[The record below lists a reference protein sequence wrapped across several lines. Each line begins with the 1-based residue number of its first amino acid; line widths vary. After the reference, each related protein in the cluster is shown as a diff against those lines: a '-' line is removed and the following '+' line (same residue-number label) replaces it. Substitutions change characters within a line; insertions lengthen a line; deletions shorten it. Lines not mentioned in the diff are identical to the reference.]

1 MSIPLSKIF
10 STFSLAVMQ
19 YERADFSVGH
29 EEELHWAIVA
39 VHTSDNDIKG
49 YASWQAIDRHYSDGR
64 PNPVVWE
71 LHYSPDVRLHQ
82 DAKCLGGVYIGQLK
96 GQDVKKVNKL
106 IHATAQPTPKFD
118 GWNCRDWVLEV
129 VKDILVPNGWAD
141 AGIVTQQS
149 LLPSL
154 KVAAPATVK
163 AREENR
169 LAAPDVVQ
177 LQVPVGER
185 L

>member
-39 VHTSDNDIKG
+39 VHSSDNDIKG

-64 PNPVVWE
+64 PNPIVWE
-71 LHYSPDVRLHQ
+71 LHYSSDVQLNK
-82 DAKCLGGVYIGQLK
+82 DARCLGGVYIGQLK
-96 GQDVKKVNKL
+96 GQDVKKLNKL
-106 IHATAQPTPKFD
+106 IHANVQPVSKFE

-129 VKDILVPNGWAD
+129 IKDILVPNGWAD
-141 AGIVTQQS
+141 GGISTHQS

-154 KVAAPATVK
+154 KIAAPKTVK
-163 AREENR
+163 ARKENK
-169 LAAPDVVQ
+169 LAAPCVVPQ
-177 LQVPVGER
+177 LPVAEGA